1 MSLSVARS
9 AAVVF
14 GLFLCCDAAD
24 AGFLSVRAPGA
35 GSGGAGGSGD
45 TSTITNTNV
54 IGTPGELAEEG
65 GHYPFYPFWN

>member
-45 TSTITNTNV
+45 TSTNTIV

-65 GHYPFYPFWN
+65 GHYPFYPFGN